1 MFNIQYIGPISEK
14 KNVTEVTLYF
24 VETVIFFFHKH
35 IELHDCVYS
44 KYFLRHDNSVNYSL
58 NVSLC
63 VNFLGDEVF
72 ENSMFS
78 SLVHMIRDSDI
89 YEAQII
95 SY

>member
-1 MFNIQYIGPISEK
+1 MTVYILSTQKTWIG
-14 KNVTEVTLYF
+14 
-24 VETVIFFFHKH
+24 H
-35 IELHDCVYS
+35 
-44 KYFLRHDNSVNYSL
+44 FLRRDNYVNYSL

-78 SLVHMIRDSDI
+78 SLVHMIRDGDI

>member
-14 KNVTEVTLYF
+14 KMLQKLHCILW
-24 VETVIFFFHKH
+24 TVIFFFHKH

-78 SLVHMIRDSDI
+78 RLVHMIRDGDI
-89 YEAQII
+89 YEAQIV